1 MRIGI
6 LGPLEVR
13 DADGRSL
20 PVGGAR
26 LRSLLIRL
34 AIAGGDAVPVDR
46 LAADLWPDE
55 GPADAANAV
64 QALVS
69 RLRGAA
75 GRDIVSLGPTGYRLT
90 VPSGEIDAWA
100 FEQAVTAARARLA
113 GGDHAAAAEAVP
125 RRAARCGAG
134 PRSPTSPTPRSR
146 RPTIAR
152 LSELRLAAA
161 EDRID
166 ADLALGQGA
175 ELVPEVE
182 ELAREHPLRER
193 LRGQLM
199 RALYAAGR
207 QADALGVFED
217 TRKLLAAQLGVDP
230 SPALSD
236 VHLAILR
243 AELPRSPAP
252 VPAPAPARR
261 RTNLPAQLTSFVGRD
276 EDLERVASRLL
287 AESRLVTLTG
297 PGGAGKTRL
306 AVETGARVADELA
319 DGVWFVPLAPV
330 RDAIDVPQAVLT
342 ALGAWPRRP
351 GRSRQAGR
359 PGAAG
364 PARRGARS
372 AQCRPGARQLRARPR
387 RGRRAGRAGARRRS
401 RGADPGHQPRA
412 ARPDRRDAVPGAVA
426 AAAARGRGRQP
437 AREEPR
443 GAAVRRPRGRGASGL
458 PGRPRLG
465 RPGRGDLPGPGRH
478 PAGHRARGGAGAR
491 AHPASGRRAAG
502 RQVRAALGRH
512 PRHAAPAPDA
522 ARDRRLELG
531 PARRRRARGA
541 APAVGVQRRR
551 DARQR
556 RARVRRS
563 AATPRTGRTSST

>member
-75 GRDIVSLGPTGYRLT
+75 GKDIVSLGPTGYRLNI
-90 VPSGEIDAWA
+90 PSGEIDAWA

-113 GGDHAAAAEAVP
+113 DGDHAASAEAF
-125 RRAARCGAG
+125 RAALRMWRG
-134 PRSPTSPTPRSR
+134 PALADVADAPFAAA
-146 RPTIAR
+146 TIAR

-166 ADLALGQGA
+166 ADLALGKGA

-182 ELAREHPLRER
+182 ELAGEHPLRER

-217 TRKLLAAQLGVDP
+217 TRKLLSAAARRR
-230 SPALSD
+230 S
-236 VHLAILR
+236 LAR
-243 AELPRSPAP
+243 AVRRAP
-252 VPAPAPARR
+252 GHPARR
-261 RTNLPAQLTSFVGRD
+261 A
-276 EDLERVASRLL
+276 
-287 AESRLVTLTG
+287 AEEPGTG
-297 PGGAGKTRL
+297 PSPGSRA
-306 AVETGARVADELA
+306 APHEPARSADELCGPGRGSGTGREPPPGRVQAGHAHGSGRRREDPARGGNRRQGGGQAGGRRLVRAAGVGPGRHRRAAGGA
-319 DGVWFVPLAPV
+319 DRARRLA
-330 RDAIDVPQAVLT
+330 
-342 ALGAWPRRP
+342 RRP

-372 AQCRPGARQLRARPR
+372 AKCRPGARQLRARPR
-387 RGRRAGRAGARRRS
+387 RASPRW
-401 RGADPGHQPRA
+401 PGGCSPT
-412 ARPDRRDAVPGAVA
+412 
-426 AAAARGRGRQP
+426 
-437 AREEPR
+437 
-443 GAAVRRPRGRGASGL
+443 L
-458 PGRPRLG
+458 PGCGSWP
-465 RPGRGDLPGPGRH
+465 
-478 PAGHRARGGAGAR
+478 PA
-491 AHPASGRRAAG
+491 AS
-502 RQVRAALGRH
+502 
-512 PRHAAPAPDA
+512 
-522 ARDRRLELG
+522 
-531 PARRRRARGA
+531 
-541 APAVGVQRRR
+541 
-551 DARQR
+551 
-556 RARVRRS
+556 RS
-563 AATPRTGRTSST
+563 G

>member
-1 MRIGI
+1 MHIGI
-6 LGPLEVR
+6 LGPLDVR
-13 DADGRSL
+13 YAEGRAR

-55 GPADAANAV
+55 GSRPPADAANAV

-69 RLRGAA
+69 RLRAAA
-75 GRDIVSLGPTGYRLT
+75 GKDIVFLGPTGYRLNI
-90 VPSGEIDAWA
+90 PSGEIDAWA
-100 FEQAVTAARARLA
+100 FEQAVTAARAGLA
-113 GGDHAAAAEAVP
+113 DGDHAASAGAF
-125 RRAARCGAG
+125 RAALRMWRGPALADVADAPFAAG
-134 PRSPTSPTPRSR
+134 
-146 RPTIAR
+146 TIAR

-166 ADLALGQGA
+166 ADLALGKGA

-182 ELAREHPLRER
+182 ELAGEHPLRER
-193 LRGQLM
+193 LRAQLM

-306 AVETGARVADELA
+306 A
-319 DGVWFVPLAPV
+319 
-330 RDAIDVPQAVLT
+330 
-342 ALGAWPRRP
+342 
-351 GRSRQAGR
+351 
-359 PGAAG
+359 
-364 PARRGARS
+364 
-372 AQCRPGARQLRARPR
+372 
-387 RGRRAGRAGARRRS
+387 
-401 RGADPGHQPRA
+401 
-412 ARPDRRDAVPGAVA
+412 
-426 AAAARGRGRQP
+426 
-437 AREEPR
+437 
-443 GAAVRRPRGRGASGL
+443 
-458 PGRPRLG
+458 
-465 RPGRGDLPGPGRH
+465 
-478 PAGHRARGGAGAR
+478 
-491 AHPASGRRAAG
+491 
-502 RQVRAALGRH
+502 
-512 PRHAAPAPDA
+512 
-522 ARDRRLELG
+522 
-531 PARRRRARGA
+531 
-541 APAVGVQRRR
+541 
-551 DARQR
+551 
-556 RARVRRS
+556 
-563 AATPRTGRTSST
+563 